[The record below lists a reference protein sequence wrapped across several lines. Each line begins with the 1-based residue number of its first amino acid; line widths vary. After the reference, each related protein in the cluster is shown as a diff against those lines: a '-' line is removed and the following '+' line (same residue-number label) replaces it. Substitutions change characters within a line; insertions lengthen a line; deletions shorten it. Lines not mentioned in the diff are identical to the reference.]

1 MQFRISL
8 DDVKILFRLEQL
20 FRMIYHAFTK
30 MFRCASVSA
39 ELSRA
44 AVVDQLDQGA
54 GAGIHLSAELGTEEE
69 DSHKSEEDSLDE
81 GIGSQDSLIDSQ
93 ILSPT
98 DDQIEEDRSREFKHI
113 VRKKL
118 TNVFKKLSLCNS

>member
-1 MQFRISL
+1 
-8 DDVKILFRLEQL
+8 
-20 FRMIYHAFTK
+20 MIYHAFTK

-39 ELSRA
+39 ELSRG

-69 DSHKSEEDSLDE
+69 DSHKSEEDSLKYEEDSLDE

-118 TNVFKKLSLCNS
+118 TNVFKKLFLCNC

>member
-1 MQFRISL
+1 
-8 DDVKILFRLEQL
+8 
-20 FRMIYHAFTK
+20 MIYHAFTK
-30 MFRCASVSA
+30 TFRCASVSA
-39 ELSRA
+39 ELSRG

-54 GAGIHLSAELGTEEE
+54 GAGIHLSAELGPEEE
-69 DSHKSEEDSLDE
+69 DSHKSEEDSLKSEEDSLDE

-118 TNVFKKLSLCNS
+118 TNVFKKLFLCNC